1 MKVYSRF
8 LFLSS
13 LTAVL
18 LGSLAACET
27 TKPKRGGFPEVS
39 APTGDEAEIKRRSLE
54 ATSKQV
60 ARVAEGKVEYLIP
73 RAQLASA
80 FIREFHDGTV
90 VDKTMI
96 RKVQESPKDKAIY
109 YLVGLGLR
117 NGMFRS
123 MAIPLETSSDKSLY
137 LNSKAERYIVT
148 SVGCNFCYFSFEKNR
163 IVGTTC
169 EDNSGGSR
177 CDLVVEETNGIFRK

>member
-1 MKVYSRF
+1 MKLPFRSF
-8 LFLSS
+8 LLAGFSAA
-13 LTAVL
+13 TL
-18 LGSLAACET
+18 LALPACET

-39 APTGDEAEIKRRSLE
+39 GPTSDPDETKRRQLE

-60 ARVAEGKVEYLIP
+60 ARIAEGKVEYLIP

-80 FIREFHDGTV
+80 FIREFKDGTV

-109 YLVGLGLR
+109 YLVGMGLR

-123 MAIPLETSSDKSLY
+123 MAIPLETSTDKSLY
-137 LNSKAERYIVT
+137 LNSNAERYIIT

-177 CDLVVEETNGIFRK
+177 CDLVVENTNGIFRR